1 MTWKEKLEG
10 ALRGRGSLLC
20 VGLDTDMERFKDSG
34 MDQFAINR
42 EVIDSTAE
50 FAAAYKLNA
59 AFYEC
64 EGIEGARALERTFD
78 HLRRNHPDVLTIY
91 DAKRG
96 DIGNTSKAYAKA
108 AFDVLGADAITLNGY
123 MGKDAI
129 SPFQEYAEKLC
140 FVLCRTSNRSSG
152 EVQDLLSP
160 KDPLYMEMAR
170 LVTSWNDRGNLGLV
184 VGATYP
190 EELGRIRQLVG
201 PDMPILVPG
210 VGSQGGDLKKVL
222 ELGTNRD
229 GGGILINVS
238 RDIMFAFEKDNVG
251 FQGLRS
257 SAKKAA
263 EAYLRRIKGVQN
275 GIDRSDG

>member
-1 MTWKEKLEG
+1 MTWKEKLEN
-10 ALRGRGSLLC
+10 ALIAKGSLLC

-34 MDQFAINR
+34 LDQFGINR

-50 FAAAYKLNA
+50 YAAAYKLNA

-108 AFDVLGADAITLNGY
+108 AFDVLGADSITLNGY

-129 SPFQEYAEKLC
+129 TPFQEFADKLC

-152 EVQDLLSP
+152 EVQDIKAP
-160 KDPLYMEMAR
+160 NNPFYMEMAK
-170 LVTSWNDRGNLGLV
+170 LVSSWNERGNLGLV

-222 ELGTNRD
+222 ELGTNGN
-229 GGGILINVS
+229 GGGVLINVS
-238 RDIMFAFEKDNVG
+238 RDIMFAFEKTGGNVKDIG
-251 FQGLRS
+251 P
-257 SAKKAA
+257 SARKAA
-263 EAYLRRIKGVQN
+263 EGYLRNIQTIRK
-275 GIDRSDG
+275 